1 MIPVPANT
9 VVPGSGSAGVA
20 QLRFATEEFF
30 WARIRNPHTRTA
42 YRHAVGRFLA
52 WAQAS
57 ELALGA
63 ISPAAVA
70 GYLDGLQAAG
80 LSIATRKQHLAA
92 LRQFFDALVVRHVIA
107 LNPAASVRGERYQQV
122 EGKTPEMPA
131 EAVRNLLDTLAAGDV
146 ATLRDRALVAT
157 LVYTA
162 ARVGAVVAL
171 RREDWAPSGQDTVL
185 HFFEKGGKP
194 RQIPVRAD
202 LARMLTTYLREAAI
216 DDPRA
221 PLFQSVTPNGGRVTG
236 RPISANDGCRI
247 VKRRLRQLG
256 LPANLSAHS
265 FRVATI
271 TNLLEQGIPLEQVQ
285 YLAGHADPRTTRL
298 YDRRQ
303 ERVTRQLVDTI
314 AF

>member
-1 MIPVPANT
+1 
-9 VVPGSGSAGVA
+9 VA